1 LKGTFI
7 KWPVN
12 YSLGPMKYD
21 TGNLEGGY
29 RLAHINRTKRYLF
42 VAQAIIILVFAAYLI
57 VAEGG
62 FSLKPFFL
70 SVNSFLYFV
79 LIMLLVISLEGFFFI
94 ILEMRFMKSDS
105 AKFVMTQRSF
115 RSAMLWAVVALIV
128 LMVLWAPIVP
138 EILEKDLGENAS
150 ISSSSST
157 VPGMATMFNTDALG
171 LTEVNEIT
179 LTASGLSEVFIVTED
194 NYELFKSS
202 GKDVLGGYRVNLDYL
217 ADPEIVVDFPD
228 TSHNRFYILVYSVN
242 DVPVTVDYTT
252 NGQVSPSLMTYLPLL
267 MIVFLVTQ
275 AVWAGYMFVM
285 NKRFKQGIYR

>member
-1 LKGTFI
+1 
-7 KWPVN
+7 
-12 YSLGPMKYD
+12 MKYD

-42 VAQAIIILVFAAYLI
+42 VAQAIIVLVFATYLI

-62 FSLKPFFL
+62 FSMKPFFL

-105 AKFVMTQRSF
+105 AKFIMTQRAF
-115 RSAMLWAVVALIV
+115 RSSMLWAVVALIV

-138 EILEKDLGENAS
+138 EILENDIGENSS

-171 LTEVNEIT
+171 LTEVSGIT
-179 LTASGLSEVFIVTED
+179 LTATGLSEVFIVTED
-194 NYELFKSS
+194 NYELFKND
-202 GKDVLGGYRVNLDYL
+202 GKDVLGGYRVNQDYM

-228 TSHNRFYILVYSVN
+228 TAHSRFYILVYSVD

-252 NGQVSPSLMTYLPLL
+252 TGQVSNSLMTYLPLL
-267 MIVFLVTQ
+267 MMMFLVSQ
-275 AVWAGYMFVM
+275 ATWAAYMFIM
-285 NKRFKQGIYR
+285 NKRFKEGIYR